1 MRTKPESMSAVS
13 SEVDVLT
20 NYTPDFLSVFCLTD
34 DSFMLGN
41 NKSSVSP
48 VLGWSVLLWLWQF
61 AVA

>member
-1 MRTKPESMSAVS
+1 MSAVS